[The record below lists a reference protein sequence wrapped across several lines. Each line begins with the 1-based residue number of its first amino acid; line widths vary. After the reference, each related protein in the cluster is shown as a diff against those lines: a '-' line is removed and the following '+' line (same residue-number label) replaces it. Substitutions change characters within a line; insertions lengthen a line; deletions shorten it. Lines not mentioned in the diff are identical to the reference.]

1 MTAVNDRAEIESLI
15 YEYARRIDDGDFA
28 GIGALFAE
36 GSVCG
41 PDGTPLATGA
51 EAVEALYAATTKRYD
66 HGTPDSHH
74 VTTNVDIRIDLS
86 TATARSY
93 FTVFQATEGLA
104 LQPIVAGRYEDSFA
118 RTAGGW
124 RFDRRAMDLRL
135 VGDVSR
141 HLLIDLPPDLP

>member
-1 MTAVNDRAEIESLI
+1 VTAENDRAQIEALV

-28 GIGALFAE
+28 GVGALFAE

-51 EAVEALYAATTKRYD
+51 EAVEALYATTTRRYED
-66 HGTPDSHH
+66 GTPHSHH
-74 VTTNVDIRIDLS
+74 VTTNLAVAIELS
-86 TATARSY
+86 TATAQSY

-104 LQPIVAGRYEDSFA
+104 MQPIVAGRYEDSFA
-118 RTAGGW
+118 RNAGGW
-124 RFDRRAMDLRL
+124 RFDRRVMHVRL

-141 HLLIDLPPDLP
+141 HLLIDLP